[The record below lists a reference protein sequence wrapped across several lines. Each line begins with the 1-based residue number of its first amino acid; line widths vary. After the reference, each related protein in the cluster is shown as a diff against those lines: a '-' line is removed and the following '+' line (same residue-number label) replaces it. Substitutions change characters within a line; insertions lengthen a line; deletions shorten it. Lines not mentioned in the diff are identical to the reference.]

1 MSLLQNRMAVS
12 VSNRKKV
19 AELAGVSEA
28 TVSRVLN
35 GIGPMKEST
44 RQRVLSAAKQLNYEL
59 NAIASS
65 FARGRSGNIGVVL
78 PHVPKVHLFSTYYF
92 SEILSGIGEAVRA
105 KGYGL
110 LLLFRDPNEVFDYAS
125 LFRTQRI
132 DACIVLGA
140 SEIAS
145 EREGIAKMAGQPVPL
160 CVMDQRFKGLD
171 VSTVATDHEQGSY
184 EAVKYLLAQGHSRIG
199 FLNGSPQYSNSVD
212 RMAGYMRALR
222 EAGIEIDESIVYQGN
237 YSQKSGWLAANAVY
251 ADLGKLDALFVANDR
266 MAIGLIQGM
275 RDKGCR
281 FPDDLPIVGY
291 DDSDAASMT
300 EPTLTTV
307 KVPFYAMGRLAVE
320 RLLERL
326 SDPDNTEF
334 RFNETLQTEF
344 IVRKSS
350 GTNRSEENR

>member
-1 MSLLQNRMAVS
+1 MTVS

-44 RQRVLSAAKQLNYEL
+44 RQRVLAAAKELNYEL

-65 FARGRSGNIGVVL
+65 FARGRSCNLGVVL

-105 KGYGL
+105 KDYGL
-110 LLLFRDPNEVFDYAS
+110 LLLFRDPNGTYDYAS

-140 SEIAS
+140 SAIAT
-145 EREGIAKMAGQPVPL
+145 ERESISRMAGKQLPF
-160 CVMDQRFKGLD
+160 CVMDQHFDGLD
-171 VSTVATDHEQGSY
+171 VSMVQTDHVQGSY
-184 EAVKYLLAQGHSRIG
+184 AAVKHLLAQGHKRIG

-212 RMAGYMRALR
+212 RLTGYRQALE
-222 EAGIEIDESIVYQGN
+222 EAGIAFNESIVYRGN
-237 YSQKSGWLAANAVY
+237 YSRKSGFLAAEAVY
-251 ADLGKLDALFVANDR
+251 SSLAMLDALFVANDR
-266 MAIGLIQGM
+266 MAIGLMQGM
-275 RDKGCR
+275 RELGCK
-281 FPDDLPIVGY
+281 FPEDLPIVGY

-300 EPTLTTV
+300 EPPLTTV
-307 KVPFYAMGRLAVE
+307 RVPFYEMGRLAAE
-320 RLLERL
+320 RLLDRL
-326 SDPDNTEF
+326 SDPESETAT
-334 RFNETLQTEF
+334 FNELLQTEL
-344 IVRKSS
+344 IVRKSCAAHRS
-350 GTNRSEENR
+350 GEAR